1 MSDEKPKS
9 RRGGARPGA
18 GRKPKGHKPAS
29 IVGGIDYD
37 AAMAAPVPDDI
48 ETEAQKLA
56 RVALG
61 ELVKLMTYAKSES
74 ARVNAACDVL
84 DRGYGKP
91 SADAGG
97 LAQFSLFTVGTPA
110 DLASEIRTEAR
121 KHANLALEVL
131 KKVGMTAESDAARRQ
146 ANKALLDR
154 GLGMVAA
161 AKLDQA
167 PIASL
172 GKKEEADRAAKAATR
187 DGPFAPRRMPSVA
200 MN

>member
-1 MSDEKPKS
+1 MTEEAPKS

-29 IVGGIDYD
+29 VVGGIDLD

-48 ETEAQKLA
+48 ETAAQSHARSAIAELA
-56 RVALG
+56 
-61 ELVKLMTYAKSES
+61 KLMVHAKSES

-110 DLASEIRTEAR
+110 DLAAEIRTEAR
-121 KHANLALEVL
+121 KHANLAL
-131 KKVGMTAESDAARRQ
+131 
-146 ANKALLDR
+146 
-154 GLGMVAA
+154 
-161 AKLDQA
+161 
-167 PIASL
+167 
-172 GKKEEADRAAKAATR
+172 
-187 DGPFAPRRMPSVA
+187 
-200 MN
+200 